1 LRRTCAT
8 LKCIIHD
15 GVGNSKVEEVVR
27 MSSAAW
33 AEDSMGEAT
42 EELRSAVLWAIP
54 RAHEDAVAAQAASGT
69 PKRDPYGHTMKN
81 RQHECLVEAGS
92 AVTGVE
98 VFHPQGASFD
108 LLRVTSTGAVL
119 FPWRYATSARVARVD
134 AKMRTSGFRRGLLA
148 TVEPTAQLTLEHAA
162 LSDDE
167 LEAHLADQEAVVQE
181 LRRYATVVTIG
192 YASNPSGLL
201 DLGWG
206 VVELLDEKGSVDW
219 PHWEPL
225 PWRSSGSAA
234 ADSHTLTAAAR
245 LRSAAT
251 RETNDQVAHRFD
263 KSAPL
268 VDDFGLTPRNPLAGE
283 PSSEAAPKVEETGT
297 EQDQP

>member
-1 LRRTCAT
+1 MSDA
-8 LKCIIHD
+8 IW
-15 GVGNSKVEEVVR
+15 VG
-27 MSSAAW
+27 
-33 AEDSMGEAT
+33 DSMGEAAP
-42 EELRSAVLWAIP
+42 ELRTAVLRAIP
-54 RAHEDAVAAQAASGT
+54 RAHEYAVAAQVASGT

-81 RQHECLVEAGS
+81 RQHECLVAAGRS
-92 AVTGVE
+92 VTGVE
-98 VFHPQGASFD
+98 AFHPHGASFD

-119 FPWRYATSARVARVD
+119 FPWRYATSARVARLD

-148 TVEPTAQLTLEHAA
+148 TSEPTAQLTLEHAA

-167 LEAHLADQEAVVQE
+167 LEAHLAEQEAVAQE
-181 LRRYATVVTIG
+181 LRSYSTVVTIG

-225 PWRSSGSAA
+225 PWRSNGRAA
-234 ADSHTLTAAAR
+234 ADPHTSAPAAL
-245 LRSAAT
+245 LRPAESSQT
-251 RETNDQVAHRFD
+251 DDQVAHRFD

-268 VDDFGLTPRNPLAGE
+268 VDDFGLTPRSPLAGE
-283 PSSEAAPKVEETGT
+283 PSSEAAPEVEETGT
-297 EQDQP
+297 EQEQP